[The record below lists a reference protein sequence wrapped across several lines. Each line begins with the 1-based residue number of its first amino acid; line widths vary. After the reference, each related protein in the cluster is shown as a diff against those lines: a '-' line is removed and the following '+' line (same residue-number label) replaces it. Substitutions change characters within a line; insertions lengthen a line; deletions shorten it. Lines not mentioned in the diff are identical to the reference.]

1 MITVRRGTAADLPQ
15 IMEIARQAATA
26 AQWNPK
32 QYKNLLA
39 ADSHREFLVVAEDNK
54 IHGFIVGRQASREW
68 EIENIVVDAAARRR
82 ELGSQLLR
90 EFIDHVRARGG
101 SEIHLEV
108 RESNLPA
115 RKLYEKWGFIAS
127 GRRKAYYQDPP
138 EDALLLRFSFP
149 QYG

>member
-1 MITVRRGTAADLPQ
+1 MITVRRGTTADLPQ
-15 IMEIARQAATA
+15 VMAIVQQAATA
-26 AQWNPK
+26 AHWNPK
-32 QYKNLLA
+32 QYKNLPA
-39 ADSHREFLVVAEDNK
+39 ADSHREFLVVAEDDQV
-54 IHGFIVGRQASREW
+54 HGFIVGREAAREW

-90 EFIDHVRARGG
+90 EFIDRVRARGG